1 MMNRLRGVGDD
12 DTMPLYVHMSSR
24 DPTQGHRGSS
34 PLELFFDLT
43 FVVAVA
49 QAGSAFQRG
58 LVGNEAG
65 TVLTGYPLVFFRHLV
80 GVDELQLVFFGLR
93 HR

>member
-1 MMNRLRGVGDD
+1 
-12 DTMPLYVHMSSR
+12 MPLYVHMSSR

-65 TVLTGYPLVFFRHLV
+65 TVLTGYPLVFFAIALCDFRQRRCHR
-80 GVDELQLVFFGLR
+80 DWYR
-93 HR
+93 HRH